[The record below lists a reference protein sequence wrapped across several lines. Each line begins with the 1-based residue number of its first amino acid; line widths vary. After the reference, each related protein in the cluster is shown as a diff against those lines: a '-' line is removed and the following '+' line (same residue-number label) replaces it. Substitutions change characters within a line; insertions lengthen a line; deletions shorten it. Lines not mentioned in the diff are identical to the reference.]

1 MASILVDHLVSDSPL
16 FEKKHSD
23 RSMSSDLKNVAI
35 ICILLLSI
43 SRKKK
48 TRKRYWVKY
57 WLLKR
62 QTLSHILVKQLRIS
76 ATNDV
81 QNYLRMDDNCFKKL
95 LKLVFNSHNMHE
107 RAKENPHAILVEVSY
122 AME

>member
-23 RSMSSDLKNVAI
+23 RSISSDLKNVAI

-43 SRKKK
+43 SRKEK
-48 TRKRYWVKY
+48 TRKRY

-81 QNYLRMDDNCFKKL
+81 QNYLLFTLR
-95 LKLVFNSHNMHE
+95 
-107 RAKENPHAILVEVSY
+107 SY
-122 AME
+122 